1 VTEGIRNRVKHS
13 EFIESQANILA
24 KARRWIADAQERMAE
39 HYNKNRRQQTFKRG
53 DEVMLS
59 GEYLSVRHLGTTKK
73 KFGARWVG
81 PFEVTKCIGRGHYQ
95 LRLPPGVRIHPIF
108 HTSIMK
114 PYITAEYRRQNQ
126 KLFKVRLADG
136 TEGELVED
144 ILNHKRSR
152 KQTLHK
158 VKWLGQSR
166 TTWEPATSLTSITG
180 HIDCYHE
187 RRQEHR

>member
-1 VTEGIRNRVKHS
+1 
-13 EFIESQANILA
+13 
-24 KARRWIADAQERMAE
+24 MAE

-73 KFGARWVG
+73 KFGAR
-81 PFEVTKCIGRGHYQ
+81 
-95 LRLPPGVRIHPIF
+95 
-108 HTSIMK
+108 
-114 PYITAEYRRQNQ
+114 QNQ

-152 KQTLHK
+152 KQTLY
-158 VKWLGQSR
+158 
-166 TTWEPATSLTSITG
+166 EDTSTAIMNVARN
-180 HIDCYHE
+180 IAE
-187 RRQEHR
+187 RRECHGIFKMKAEIDAGTASSSTSA

>member
-1 VTEGIRNRVKHS
+1 
-13 EFIESQANILA
+13 
-24 KARRWIADAQERMAE
+24 MAE

-126 KLFKVRLADG
+126 KLFKG
-136 TEGELVED
+136 TSTAIMNVARN
-144 ILNHKRSR
+144 I
-152 KQTLHK
+152 
-158 VKWLGQSR
+158 
-166 TTWEPATSLTSITG
+166 A
-180 HIDCYHE
+180 E
-187 RRQEHR
+187 RRECHGIFKMKAEIDAGTASSSTSA